1 MSEVMAR
8 PVAYSIVD
16 CPDGRFA
23 VVAVSAS
30 GSIHRRGGLLTL
42 AEVDICIETLRV
54 LMEACGGALV
64 FWEGDLPGTDHMCAE

>member
-1 MSEVMAR
+1 MVR

-30 GSIHRRGGLLTL
+30 GSVHQRSGLLTL
-42 AEVDICIETLRV
+42 AEVDICIQTLRV
-54 LMEACGGALV
+54 LTEACGAALV
-64 FWEGDLPGTDHMCAE
+64 LWEGEIPSTDRICDG